1 MEIKYLSAIS
11 DTVNIFLRSKNKT
24 ITNNHELIKVIQ
36 RCLPHI
42 TPGMEFNPYFVNVNS
57 NDNPF
62 ILGIY
67 PDLNELDSRSKTML
81 TYMQEGK
88 TKEFLNEWASIKKWH
103 IEIDANLLTK
113 GHRLC
118 VDDGDQFVALLCH
131 EVGHAMSENPLSLME
146 NYVYSKKVA
155 STIDNM
161 IMSKNPL
168 VRKLALPMYVHTL
181 QFKIILKNA
190 NSLKEELA
198 ADHYVPDEYR
208 GALISYIENHILNSP
223 DQSKII
229 VSKQDF
235 DNEQLT
241 SIKFSKEAVSLMRK
255 RKEAL
260 KNSMKA
266 QYSTSGS
273 EYMKSLVHRIGKLA
287 MGYDPEKDETN
298 AVYEASAMRSL
309 ERDVE
314 ECTNSAIALIEAT
327 DVTPRDISILQVQ
340 ADDIKTVDQKLFV
353 VHTIYDY
360 IEILE
365 AQRAKM
371 IKKSSNPDA
380 LIQHGL
386 PQDEKIKTL
395 YKIRDDVMKIN
406 VSDVGD
412 RYGIFVKYPKGYEG

>member
-1 MEIKYLSAIS
+1 MELKYLSLIS
-11 DTVNIFLRSKNKT
+11 DTVNTFLKSKNKK
-24 ITNNHELIKVIQ
+24 ITNNDELIKVIR

-42 TPGMEFNPYFVNVNS
+42 TPGMEFNPYFVDVDS
-57 NDNPF
+57 SDNPF

-67 PDLNELDSRSKTML
+67 PDINEVEAKSNIML
-81 TYMQEGK
+81 EYMQQGK
-88 TKEFLNEWASIKKWH
+88 TKEFLNEWANIKKWH
-103 IEIDANLLTK
+103 IEIDSNLLTK

-131 EVGHAMSENPLSLME
+131 EVGHAMVENPLSLME
-146 NYVYSKKVA
+146 NYVYSRKIA

-181 QFKIILKNA
+181 QFKIVVKN
-190 NSLKEELA
+190 SDMLHEEVA
-198 ADHYVPDEYR
+198 ADHYIPDEYR
-208 GALISYIENHILNSP
+208 GALISYIDNHILNSP
-223 DQSKII
+223 DQSNII

-241 SIKFSKEAVSLMRK
+241 AIKFSRESVSMMRK

-260 KNSMKA
+260 KRSMKV
-266 QYSTSGS
+266 QYSNSNS
-273 EYMKSLVHRIGKLA
+273 SYMKNLVHRIGQVV

-298 AVYEASAMRSL
+298 VVYENSAIRCL

-314 ECTNSAIALIEAT
+314 ECTKYGAALFEAT

-340 ADDIKTVDQKLFV
+340 AEDIKTVDQKLFV
-353 VHTIYDY
+353 IHTIYDY

-365 AQRAKM
+365 AQKAKTA
-371 IKKSSNPDA
+371 KKISNPDMLRTA
-380 LIQHGL
+380 TA

-395 YKIRDDVMKIN
+395 YAIRDNVMKIN